1 MRGETTTTTP
11 SLVSREEEEEEEKSL
26 FESLVLVTENFLH
39 DDEKERLA
47 EFVDRHVQLADAG
60 CLRDD
65 GEEEEDKEEEEEGET
80 KDDDDDDFA
89 DDFADDAFVSGTYFW
104 SKDAPPR
111 CAAEE
116 YCETLARYVTE
127 RTCFLDED
135 EDESTPSTSFAGC
148 EYWIQDVA
156 HDEAPKTYH
165 TCLLY
170 TSDAADE

>member
-65 GEEEEDKEEEEEGET
+65 GEEEEDKEEEEEERQKT
-80 KDDDDDDFA
+80 TTTTTTTTLPTMRSSPA
-89 DDFADDAFVSGTYFW
+89 RISG
-104 SKDAPPR
+104 R
-111 CAAEE
+111 
-116 YCETLARYVTE
+116 RM
-127 RTCFLDED
+127 RRLDVLQRSIAKRSRD
-135 EDESTPSTSFAGC
+135 T
-148 EYWIQDVA
+148 
-156 HDEAPKTYH
+156 
-165 TCLLY
+165 
-170 TSDAADE
+170 